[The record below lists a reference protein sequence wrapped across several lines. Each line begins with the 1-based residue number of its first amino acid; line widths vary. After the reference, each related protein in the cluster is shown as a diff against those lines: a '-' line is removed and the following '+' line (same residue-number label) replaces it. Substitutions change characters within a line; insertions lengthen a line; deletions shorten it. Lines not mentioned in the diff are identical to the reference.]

1 MLRNTRDVQDHYP
14 KDGFLNSVY
23 YVNKY
28 TNWIIPAES

>member
-14 KDGFLNSVY
+14 KAGFLNSVY